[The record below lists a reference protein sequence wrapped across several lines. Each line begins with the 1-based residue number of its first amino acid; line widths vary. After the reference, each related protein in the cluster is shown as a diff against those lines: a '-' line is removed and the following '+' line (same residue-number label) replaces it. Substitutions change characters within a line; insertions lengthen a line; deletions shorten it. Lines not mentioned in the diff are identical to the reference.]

1 MDFDAD
7 AEVKDLVVKD
17 LTVEFTKGDYTV
29 RPLDNLSFTVQAGS
43 LALLLGPSG
52 CGKTTLLSCLG
63 GILKPTAGTI
73 VHGDNEVTTLTGQAL
88 TQYRQRGVG
97 VVFQAFNL
105 VPSLTA
111 LENVT
116 VPMRSAGIS
125 SHDARQRAVALLHD
139 VGLGDR
145 MSHRP
150 NKLSGGQQ
158 QRVAIARALAVE
170 PKVMLLDEPLSAL
183 DLKLRQHMRAEL
195 RAIQKRTGVTFI
207 YITHDQGEALA
218 MSDRVGV
225 MSQGVLQQVGTPNE
239 IYNTPRNGFVASF
252 VGENNIFTGSVTGSE
267 GGFAKF
273 ETAFGTFLTKLGPG
287 VDRNS
292 VVKLYVRP
300 EHSTLQASAPQGK
313 NSLPV
318 EVSEVAFEGNFINIH
333 SRDEQ
338 GKIHQVQVQN
348 DPSNPPPQPGARLYL
363 VFPPEHAVLLSDMA
377 QVQGHA

>member
-1 MDFDAD
+1 MDHHAD

-158 QRVAIARALAVE
+158 QRVAIARALALD
-170 PKVMLLDEPLSAL
+170 PMLILADEPTAHL
-183 DLKLRQHMRAEL
+183 DYIQVEGILRLIRGLTDAGRAVL
-195 RAIQKRTGVTFI
+195 VA
-207 YITHDQGEALA
+207 THDERMLALA
-218 MSDRVGV
+218 DQIIEMRPQVASTDEISRVIQLDAGATLFHQGDPSDLIYLIESGELEAVRETPEGPLVL
-225 MSQGVLQQVGTPNE
+225 GVLHSGD
-239 IYNTPRNGFVASF
+239 Y
-252 VGENNIFTGSVTGSE
+252 VGEMGPLFGLNR
-267 GGFAKF
+267 
-273 ETAFGTFLTKLGPG
+273 TAT
-287 VDRNS
+287 
-292 VVKLYVRP
+292 VRALAA
-300 EHSTLQASAPQGK
+300 STLVGYSVKAFRNLVGAHTIV
-313 NSLPV
+313 SLI
-318 EVSEVAFEGNFINIH
+318 SGRN
-333 SRDEQ
+333 R
-338 GKIHQVQVQN
+338 
-348 DPSNPPPQPGARLYL
+348 
-363 VFPPEHAVLLSDMA
+363 
-377 QVQGHA
+377 

>member
-1 MDFDAD
+1 MDHHAD

-158 QRVAIARALAVE
+158 QRVAIARALALD
-170 PKVMLLDEPLSAL
+170 PMLILADEPTAHL
-183 DLKLRQHMRAEL
+183 DYIQVEGILRLIRGLTDAGRAVL
-195 RAIQKRTGVTFI
+195 VA
-207 YITHDQGEALA
+207 THDERMLALA
-218 MSDRVGV
+218 DQIIEMRPQVASTDEISRVITLDAGATLFHQGDPSDLIYLIESGELEAVRETPEGPLVL
-225 MSQGVLQQVGTPNE
+225 GVLHSGD
-239 IYNTPRNGFVASF
+239 Y
-252 VGENNIFTGSVTGSE
+252 VGEMGPLFGLNR
-267 GGFAKF
+267 
-273 ETAFGTFLTKLGPG
+273 TAT
-287 VDRNS
+287 
-292 VVKLYVRP
+292 VRALAA
-300 EHSTLQASAPQGK
+300 STLVGYSVKVFRNLVGAHTIV
-313 NSLPV
+313 SLI
-318 EVSEVAFEGNFINIH
+318 SGRN
-333 SRDEQ
+333 R
-338 GKIHQVQVQN
+338 
-348 DPSNPPPQPGARLYL
+348 
-363 VFPPEHAVLLSDMA
+363 
-377 QVQGHA
+377 

>member
-1 MDFDAD
+1 MDLRAD
-7 AEVKDLVVKD
+7 AEMKDLVVKD

-73 VHGDNEVTTLTGQAL
+73 VHGDSEVTTLTGQAL

-116 VPMRSAGIS
+116 VPMRSAGVS

-158 QRVAIARALAVE
+158 QRVAIARALALD
-170 PKVMLLDEPLSAL
+170 PMLILADEPTAHL
-183 DLKLRQHMRAEL
+183 DYIQVEGILRLIRGLTDAGRAVL
-195 RAIQKRTGVTFI
+195 VA
-207 YITHDQGEALA
+207 THDERMLALA
-218 MSDRVGV
+218 DQIIEMRPQAASTDEISRVIHLDAGATLFHQGDPSDLIYLIESGELEAVRETPEGPLVL
-225 MSQGVLQQVGTPNE
+225 GVLHSGD
-239 IYNTPRNGFVASF
+239 Y
-252 VGENNIFTGSVTGSE
+252 VGEMGPLFGLNRTATVRAVT
-267 GGFAKF
+267 A
-273 ETAFGTFLTKLGPG
+273 
-287 VDRNS
+287 
-292 VVKLYVRP
+292 
-300 EHSTLQASAPQGK
+300 STLVGYSVKAFRNLVGAHTIV
-313 NSLPV
+313 SLI
-318 EVSEVAFEGNFINIH
+318 SGRN
-333 SRDEQ
+333 R
-338 GKIHQVQVQN
+338 
-348 DPSNPPPQPGARLYL
+348 
-363 VFPPEHAVLLSDMA
+363 
-377 QVQGHA
+377 